1 MSIESLKTLLEDF
14 DPAAF
19 LPDLTS
25 LFGKIEL
32 ILRFLVVTGPV
43 VMLVMGLVYFFLS
56 PKEAN
61 HTFGYRTW
69 FGMGSVEAWNFTQKL
84 AGLVW
89 GGLGLILTV
98 IMLLIVNRYR
108 LMDMESMLW
117 SAVRCLLWEAGL
129 ALVALLGVNITV
141 TVLFDWNGYRRGQK
155 PEETQEEPETAPAED
170 TEKDFSEDTLQIPDA
185 DLLDEV
191 QLPKEEAFPEEEFLD
206 PEFSELEL
214 SAEDLPELET
224 GEEDLPEVLPDNSE
238 TELN

>member
-98 IMLLIVNRYR
+98 VMLLIVNRYR

-129 ALVALLGVNITV
+129 ALAALLGVNITV

-170 TEKDFSEDTLQIPDA
+170 TEKEFFEETLQIPDSE
-185 DLLDEV
+185 LLDEV
-191 QLPKEEAFPEEEFLD
+191 QLPKEETFPEEEL
-206 PEFSELEL
+206 PELEL

-224 GEEDLPEVLPDNSE
+224 GEEELPAEIPENSE

>member
-25 LFGKIEL
+25 VFGKIEL

-170 TEKDFSEDTLQIPDA
+170 TEKEFFEETLQIPDSE
-185 DLLDEV
+185 LLDEV
-191 QLPKEEAFPEEEFLD
+191 QLPKEETFPEEEL
-206 PEFSELEL
+206 PELEL

-224 GEEDLPEVLPDNSE
+224 GEEELPAEIPENSE

>member
-170 TEKDFSEDTLQIPDA
+170 TEKEFFEETLQIPDSE
-185 DLLDEV
+185 LLDEV
-191 QLPKEEAFPEEEFLD
+191 QLPKEETFPEEEL
-206 PEFSELEL
+206 PELEL

-224 GEEDLPEVLPDNSE
+224 GEEELPAEIPENSE

>member
-1 MSIESLKTLLEDF
+1 MSIESLKSLLEDF

-170 TEKDFSEDTLQIPDA
+170 TEKEFFEETLQIPDSE
-185 DLLDEV
+185 LLDEV
-191 QLPKEEAFPEEEFLD
+191 QLPKEETFPEEEL
-206 PEFSELEL
+206 PELEL

-224 GEEDLPEVLPDNSE
+224 GEEELPAEIPENSE

>member
-25 LFGKIEL
+25 MFGKIEL

-170 TEKDFSEDTLQIPDA
+170 TEKEFFEETLQIPDSE
-185 DLLDEV
+185 LLDEV
-191 QLPKEEAFPEEEFLD
+191 QLPKEETFPEEEL
-206 PEFSELEL
+206 PELEL

-224 GEEDLPEVLPDNSE
+224 GEEELPAEIPENSE

>member
-1 MSIESLKTLLEDF
+1 MSIESLKNLLKDF

-19 LPDLTS
+19 LPDLSS
-25 LFGKIEL
+25 LFGTIEL

-108 LMDMESMLW
+108 QMDMETMLW
-117 SAVRCLLWEAGL
+117 SAVRCLIWEAAL
-129 ALVALLGVNITV
+129 ALVAVLGVNITAM
-141 TVLFDWNGYRRGQK
+141 VLFDWNGYRRGQK
-155 PEETQEEPETAPAED
+155 PEETREEPETAPAE
-170 TEKDFSEDTLQIPDA
+170 EAERDFSEDTLQIPDIA
-185 DLLDEV
+185 ISDEI
-191 QLPKEEAFPEEEFLD
+191 QLPKDEAFPEEEVPEFDISPEDFPEL
-206 PEFSELEL
+206 EFSEEEL
-214 SAEDLPELET
+214 QAEEPE
-224 GEEDLPEVLPDNSE
+224 NSE
-238 TELN
+238 ADPN

>member
-1 MSIESLKTLLEDF
+1 M
-14 DPAAF
+14 
-19 LPDLTS
+19 
-25 LFGKIEL
+25 
-32 ILRFLVVTGPV
+32 

-170 TEKDFSEDTLQIPDA
+170 TEKEFFEETLQIPDSE
-185 DLLDEV
+185 LLDEV
-191 QLPKEEAFPEEEFLD
+191 QLPKEETFPEEEL
-206 PEFSELEL
+206 PELEL

-224 GEEDLPEVLPDNSE
+224 GEEELPAEIPENSE

>member
-1 MSIESLKTLLEDF
+1 MSIESLKSLLEDF

-98 IMLLIVNRYR
+98 VMLLIVNRYR

-170 TEKDFSEDTLQIPDA
+170 TEKEFFEETLQIPDSE
-185 DLLDEV
+185 LLDEV
-191 QLPKEEAFPEEEFLD
+191 QLPKEETFPEEEL
-206 PEFSELEL
+206 PELEL

-224 GEEDLPEVLPDNSE
+224 GEEELPAEIPENSE

>member
-25 LFGKIEL
+25 VFGKIEL
-32 ILRFLVVTGPV
+32 ILRFLVVTGPL

-170 TEKDFSEDTLQIPDA
+170 TEKEFFEETLQIPDSE
-185 DLLDEV
+185 LLDEV
-191 QLPKEEAFPEEEFLD
+191 QLPKEETFPEEEL
-206 PEFSELEL
+206 PELEL

-224 GEEDLPEVLPDNSE
+224 GEEELPAEIPENSE

>member
-129 ALVALLGVNITV
+129 ALAALLGVNITV

-170 TEKDFSEDTLQIPDA
+170 TEKEFFEETLQIPDSE
-185 DLLDEV
+185 LLDEV
-191 QLPKEEAFPEEEFLD
+191 QLPKEETFPEEEL
-206 PEFSELEL
+206 PELEL

-224 GEEDLPEVLPDNSE
+224 GEEELPAEIPENSE